1 MSLCGT
7 SVHITLSVTPGV
19 QLSKHADVSSD
30 KILHDGSRTL
40 LVFKFMK
47 VNNFSDSLYLLVSY
61 NDSSYE
67 ELYRSALCEVGRE

>member
-1 MSLCGT
+1 MALCGT

-47 VNNFSDSLYLLVSY
+47 VNNFSDSLYLLVLY
-61 NDSSYE
+61 NDSSYA
-67 ELYRSALCEVGRE
+67 ELYRLALCEFGRE

>member
-1 MSLCGT
+1 MR
-7 SVHITLSVTPGV
+7 HISSHNSLSVTPGV

-61 NDSSYE
+61 NDSSYA
-67 ELYRSALCEVGRE
+67 ELYRSALY

>member
-1 MSLCGT
+1 MALCGT

-61 NDSSYE
+61 NESSYA
-67 ELYRSALCEVGRE
+67 ELYRLALCEFGRE